1 MRLLPTTR
9 ARSLALV
16 CYSCCCFVA
25 AAITQASDIGPAQT
39 QTERDT
45 PAKPAEVE
53 TAERL
58 TMTAPV
64 ACRSI
69 EGFEDYEPLPEAAL
83 TADEKLLVYYH
94 PLNYRVIANGD
105 SHHIHLT
112 QAGQIRRRGQKAVLL
127 RKENLLDYE
136 VKLDRPPNPI
146 YLKNIVSLKG
156 LKPGEYDYDVLLRDK
171 HGSTEIAKQTL
182 QFRVV
187 EATPSRGDGTTEA
200 GDKQSNVRTK
210 APSRLRRTSH
220 ARGRKPTRR

>member
-1 MRLLPTTR
+1 MTSPPLKPKP
-9 ARSLALV
+9 S
-16 CYSCCCFVA
+16 
-25 AAITQASDIGPAQT
+25 
-39 QTERDT
+39 RDT
-45 PAKPAEVE
+45 TAKPAED
-53 TAERL
+53 TPQSQQRL
-58 TMTAPV
+58 KRQNGLPVTAPV

-69 EGFEDYEPLPEAAL
+69 EGFDDYEPLPEAAL

-187 EATPSRGDGTTEA
+187 EATPLEGRRHNRGWGQTVECTHEGPLTPAQDLARARQEA
-200 GDKQSNVRTK
+200 HASVSGGPEHSC
-210 APSRLRRTSH
+210 RRTGP
-220 ARGRKPTRR
+220 AIL